1 MAYHTPI
8 TAQPSQL
15 EKLDTLIAKLTAAR
29 EAAIKG
35 ELFASTAG
43 YAAINAAHDLFEVDG
58 LYDLAVD
65 TLTSTTD
72 APIDW
77 HFEIQQF
84 RAAPFAGMPL

>member
-1 MAYHTPI
+1 MIHQSI

-43 YAAINAAHDLFEVDG
+43 YAAVNAAHDLFEVDG
-58 LYDLAVD
+58 LYDLAID
-65 TLTSTTD
+65 ALTSVAEAPTD
-72 APIDW
+72 W
-77 HFEIQQF
+77 YYEIQQF